1 MTTNRGKAKATKAKA
16 KKAGARDLK
25 PSGADATK
33 GGSTST
39 SRLDPYKNFKFRP

>member
-1 MTTNRGKAKATKAKA
+1 MRTSPSNAKGTKAKA
-16 KKAGARDLK
+16 KKAAARDLK